1 MRRTNLSRFVRRIS
15 YGGTERHAPPSQ
27 ARPVTQPDARPPSE
41 TPRRPLRPLHGIPDR
56 DRRGPQGLLLSTL
69 LHLAILIALLLP
81 PLVARE
87 LDRPLTTGGGGA
99 GPAGG
104 GGGGTGGTGG
114 DTVRPERLRYLRV
127 SPPPPTP
134 KAPDQVVPPMPVP
147 IPKPEEKVVTPPEPT
162 AVVTAPEASGTT
174 IPTTGVG
181 GGSGNDGT
189 AGNGPGRGG
198 GVGSGVGTGRGSGNG
213 PGTGGGPGDIY
224 PAQVTN
230 LALLPIPVPSKV
242 RPYKMIA
249 WFDVDERGNAKLISF
264 NPSRDGNYNKKL
276 RDMLAEM
283 RFRPA
288 VRADGTPVRDTV
300 SVTAEAPL

>member
-1 MRRTNLSRFVRRIS
+1 MGVSSL
-15 YGGTERHAPPSQ
+15 PPQS
-27 ARPVTQPDARPPSE
+27 PSVPSVTQPAAVSTPE
-41 TPRRPLRPLHGIPDR
+41 KPRRPLRPLHGIPDW
-56 DRRGPQGLLLSTL
+56 DRRGPAGFLVSALV
-69 LHLAILIALLLP
+69 HLAILIALLLP
-81 PLVARE
+81 PLVASQ
-87 LDRPLTTGGGGA
+87 LDRPLTTGGGGE

-114 DTVRPERLRYLRV
+114 EAVRPEQLRYLQV
-127 SPPPPTP
+127 ATPPPPMPSLVPAKVETP
-134 KAPDQVVPPMPVP
+134 KPIPVP
-147 IPKPEEKVVTPPEPT
+147 VPEEKAVTPPTPT
-162 AVVTAPEASGTT
+162 DALLKPEISGTT
-174 IPTTGVG
+174 IPTAGVG

-189 AGNGPGRGG
+189 GGNGPGRGG
-198 GVGSGVGTGRGSGNG
+198 GVGSGVGTGRGSGSG

-224 PAQVTN
+224 PPQVTN
-230 LALLPIPVPSKV
+230 LALLPIPVPGKV

-249 WFDVDERGNAKLISF
+249 WFEVDERGNAKLLSF
-264 NPSRDGNYNKKL
+264 NPSRDGGYNKKI

>member
-1 MRRTNLSRFVRRIS
+1 M
-15 YGGTERHAPPSQ
+15 PP
-27 ARPVTQPDARPPSE
+27 
-41 TPRRPLRPLHGIPDR
+41 
-56 DRRGPQGLLLSTL
+56 
-69 LHLAILIALLLP
+69 
-81 PLVARE
+81 
-87 LDRPLTTGGGGA
+87 
-99 GPAGG
+99 
-104 GGGGTGGTGG
+104 
-114 DTVRPERLRYLRV
+114 
-127 SPPPPTP
+127 
-134 KAPDQVVPPMPVP
+134 KPVP

-224 PAQVTN
+224 PPQVTN

-288 VRADGTPVRDTV
+288 VRTDGTPVRDTV